1 MQSSPH
7 SVQELITKFNIT
19 EQGRGEEILL
29 FAHGFGC
36 DQTTWNKVIP
46 GFKEN
51 FRVISFDYLGSGNSK
66 LEDYDHKR
74 YETLDAYAEDLA
86 EICTALKLENIYFIG
101 HSVSGAIGMLASIA
115 HPKMFKK
122 LITIAPSPH
131 YLNEDDY
138 QGGFDYQDVVELIKM
153 MQLNYFDWANYLA
166 PIVIGNEDTPEY
178 SEELKLS
185 FLRHDPKISTTFAKA
200 TFFCDL
206 RQELTKVST
215 EVCILYCI
223 QDIIVPLEVIDY
235 LATHLPNCKTREI
248 EATGH
253 YPQITNPC
261 GVISAIKCSINSST

>member
-1 MQSSPH
+1 MQSSAT
-7 SVQELITKFNIT
+7 SVQQLMTKFNIS
-19 EQGRGEEILL
+19 EQGSGEQTLL

-46 GFKEN
+46 AFTEN

-66 LEDYDHKR
+66 LEDFDHKR
-74 YETLDAYAEDLA
+74 YETLDAYAEDLV
-86 EICTALKLENIYFIG
+86 EICETLQLKNIYFIG

-115 HPKMFKK
+115 RPKVFRK

-138 QGGFDYQDVVELIKM
+138 KGGFDYQDVVELLKM

-166 PIVIGNEDTPEY
+166 PIVIGNDGSPEY
-178 SEELKLS
+178 SEELKLT
-185 FLRHDPKISTTFAKA
+185 FLCNDPKISETFAKA

-206 RQELTKVST
+206 RQNLPKVST
-215 EVCILYCI
+215 EVCILYCL

-235 LATHLPNCKTREI
+235 LASHLPNCKTRKI
-248 EATGH
+248 DATGH
-253 YPQITNPC
+253 YPQITNPD
-261 GVISAIKCSINSST
+261 GVISAIKSSINSSP